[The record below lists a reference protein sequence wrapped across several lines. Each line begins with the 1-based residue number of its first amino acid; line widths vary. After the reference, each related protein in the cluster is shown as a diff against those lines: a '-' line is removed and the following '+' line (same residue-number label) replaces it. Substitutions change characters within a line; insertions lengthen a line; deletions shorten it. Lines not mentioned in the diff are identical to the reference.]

1 MTTGATVLA
10 PTRRARLQRRVV
22 WVLAAGQV
30 LGGLGTGVAL
40 SLGALLITRVSG
52 SPAWSGMAATM
63 GTLGAA
69 LLAMPLARLAQSR
82 GRRISLSAGAA
93 AAVVGGG
100 IVVAAAALGTIWLL
114 LGGMLAMGAAQAV
127 NLQARFAA
135 TDLSSAGSRARD
147 LSFVVWSTTIGA
159 MAGPNLFEPGEAIGR
174 SLDLPPLTG
183 GIVIAVAAQTLGA
196 VVYLLGLRPDPL
208 LVAAAQPSSSDPAG
222 HRATPQPDH
231 VPEQRHL
238 AVLRSVPA
246 ARRSVA
252 TLALSHAV
260 MVALM
265 SMTPVHLVE
274 HGASLNLVG
283 VTISLHVAGMYAFS
297 PVFGFLADRVG
308 ARWTILL
315 GQALF
320 VGSLLLSALGSG
332 NPDSV
337 TISLVLLGLGWS
349 ASTVA
354 GSALVS
360 AAAPPAH
367 QPRLQG
373 VSDTVMNLTGAAGGA
388 AAGLILAGV
397 GFGGLSASLLVLVV
411 VIVLLQG
418 RR

>member
-1 MTTGATVLA
+1 
-10 PTRRARLQRRVV
+10 
-22 WVLAAGQV
+22 
-30 LGGLGTGVAL
+30 
-40 SLGALLITRVSG
+40 
-52 SPAWSGMAATM
+52 
-63 GTLGAA
+63 
-69 LLAMPLARLAQSR
+69 
-82 GRRISLSAGAA
+82 
-93 AAVVGGG
+93 
-100 IVVAAAALGTIWLL
+100 
-114 LGGMLAMGAAQAV
+114 
-127 NLQARFAA
+127 
-135 TDLSSAGSRARD
+135 
-147 LSFVVWSTTIGA
+147 
-159 MAGPNLFEPGEAIGR
+159 
-174 SLDLPPLTG
+174 
-183 GIVIAVAAQTLGA
+183 
-196 VVYLLGLRPDPL
+196 
-208 LVAAAQPSSSDPAG
+208 
-222 HRATPQPDH
+222 
-231 VPEQRHL
+231 
-238 AVLRSVPA
+238 
-246 ARRSVA
+246 
-252 TLALSHAV
+252 
-260 MVALM
+260 
-265 SMTPVHLVE
+265 
-274 HGASLNLVG
+274 
-283 VTISLHVAGMYAFS
+283 MYAFS

>member
-1 MTTGATVLA
+1 MLA
-10 PTRRARLQRRVV
+10 PSRQARLQRRVV

-69 LLAMPLARLAQSR
+69 LLAIPLARLAQSR

-135 TDLSSAGSRARD
+135 TDLASAGSRARD
-147 LSFVVWSTTIGA
+147 LSLVVWSTTIGA

-174 SLDLPPLTG
+174 ILDLPPLTG

-208 LVAAAQPSSSDPAG
+208 LVAAAHPSSSDPAG

-231 VPEQRHL
+231 VPEQHHL

-274 HGASLNLVG
+274 HGASLNVVG

-332 NPDSV
+332 NPVSV

-373 VSDTVMNLTGAAGGA
+373 VSDTAMNLTGAAGGA

-411 VIVLLQG
+411 VIVLMQG

>member
-147 LSFVVWSTTIGA
+147 LSLVVWSTTIGA

-208 LVAAAQPSSSDPAG
+208 LVAAAQPSSSDPAE
-222 HRATPQPDH
+222 HRATPQPHH

>member
-1 MTTGATVLA
+1 MITGATVLA
-10 PTRRARLQRRVV
+10 PSRQARLQRRVV

-135 TDLSSAGSRARD
+135 TDLASAGSRARD
-147 LSFVVWSTTIGA
+147 LSLVVWSTTIGA

-174 SLDLPPLTG
+174 ILDLPPLTG

-274 HGASLNLVG
+274 HGASLNVVG

-297 PVFGFLADRVG
+297 PVFGLLADRVG

-332 NPDSV
+332 NPVSV

-373 VSDTVMNLTGAAGGA
+373 VSDTAMNLTGAAGGA

>member
-30 LGGLGTGVAL
+30 LGGLGTGVTL

-147 LSFVVWSTTIGA
+147 LSLVVWSTTIGA

-208 LVAAAQPSSSDPAG
+208 LVAAAKPSSSDPAG

>member
-147 LSFVVWSTTIGA
+147 LSLVVWSTTIGA

-320 VGSLLLSALGSG
+320 VGSLLLSALGSA
-332 NPDSV
+332 NPVSV